1 MLGLVEPAS
10 VGDRAWDGAI
20 VALVAWRLSEEGLPL
35 PAWVDGPGRFLDRPR
50 GLDVDPADP
59 VPTAGDSPAAFA
71 ERGVLAWR
79 DTFESV

>member
-1 MLGLVEPAS
+1 MWALPRPFVFEVGGRS
-10 VGDRAWDGAI
+10 VLIPRRGRDAYDYAAKE
-20 VALVAWRLSEEGLPL
+20 AL
-35 PAWVDGPGRFLDRPR
+35 DFDLD
-50 GLDVDPADP
+50 LDPADP